1 MVSKDPLSPYGSAS
15 ASDEGAASPSRQ
27 SAKLRNL
34 LRRPP
39 APAKDRGRLQRQI
52 RRAFLV
58 HGPVVSSSVVY
69 DWAFARRPQQRCS
82 QLHRWSVVRILREIA
97 EPIGRAPTGWLWR
110 LRADTLS
117 ALHDSHH

>member
-1 MVSKDPLSPYGSAS
+1 MENPSVSFRDRGKVAR
-15 ASDEGAASPSRQ
+15 SPSRQ

-34 LRRPP
+34 LRRPS
-39 APAKDRGRLQRQI
+39 APAKDRGRLQKQI

-58 HGPVVSSSVVY
+58 HGPVVSSSVIY

-97 EPIGRAPTGWLWR
+97 APVRRVPPYGAWLWR
-110 LRADTLS
+110 LRAEASS
-117 ALHDSHH
+117 APHDSKG